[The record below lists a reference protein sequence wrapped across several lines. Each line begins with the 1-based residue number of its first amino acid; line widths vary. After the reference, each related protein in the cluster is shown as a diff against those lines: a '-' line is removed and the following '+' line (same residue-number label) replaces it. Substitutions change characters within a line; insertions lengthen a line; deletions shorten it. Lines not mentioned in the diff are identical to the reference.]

1 MKKNKNCMTTFSN
14 TLEPISLSL
23 NTRTQSLL
31 SLLRARIF
39 QGVTHWESQWCLQEL
54 ETHTHTQITQHK
66 SSCESE
72 SELWLSPQSREPP
85 IAEQSG
91 KKKRWQDWQVKLEKN
106 QNAHGVQPVWL
117 IFVTSNMIHLFHLS
131 PFPLLSSPSCFSTAP
146 SCLTCLQLIIRLA
159 FFLPHA
165 AFLLL
170 LLIFFSIF
178 IFHISCSLS
187 LCSSLMETDR
197 DIEKENLGTIDVQLL
212 LSKSAS
218 HLKRKWRSSRRQLEQ
233 SDCIC
238 LYIVHWT
245 LFI

>member
-23 NTRTQSLL
+23 NTLTQSLL

-54 ETHTHTQITQHK
+54 ETHTHTDYTTQIK
-66 SSCESE
+66 
-72 SELWLSPQSREPP
+72 LWKWEWALVVSTKQGATYSRT
-85 IAEQSG
+85 IR

-106 QNAHGVQPVWL
+106 QNVHGVQPVWL

-159 FFLPHA
+159 FFLSHA

-218 HLKRKWRSSRRQLEQ
+218 HLKRKYRSSRRQLEQ

>member
-1 MKKNKNCMTTFSN
+1 MWKKTKTVWLPSPTHLNQSVSHLT
-14 TLEPISLSL
+14 LSL
-23 NTRTQSLL
+23 RVCCH
-31 SLLRARIF
+31 F
-39 QGVTHWESQWCLQEL
+39 WEPGYFREWHTEKVNDVFKSWK
-54 ETHTHTQITQHK
+54 HTHTQITQHK

-85 IAEQSG
+85 TAEQSG
-91 KKKRWQDWQVKLEKN
+91 KKKKMTRLTGEIGEKSKCSWCS
-106 QNAHGVQPVWL
+106 ARL
-117 IFVTSNMIHLFHLS
+117 AYICDFKYDSSL
-131 PFPLLSSPSCFSTAP
+131 PLLSSPSCFSTAP

-159 FFLPHA
+159 FFLSHA

>member
-85 IAEQSG
+85 TAEQSG
-91 KKKRWQDWQVKLEKN
+91 KKKDDKIDRWNWRKIKMFMVFSPSGLYLWLQIWFISFICLPFLYFLRLLVSQLRHL
-106 QNAHGVQPVWL
+106 ASPVSNWL
-117 IFVTSNMIHLFHLS
+117 LG
-131 PFPLLSSPSCFSTAP
+131 LLSFS
-146 SCLTCLQLIIRLA
+146 LTLL
-159 FFLPHA
+159 FSYYSWFSFL
-165 AFLLL
+165 
-170 LLIFFSIF
+170 
-178 IFHISCSLS
+178 SLS
-187 LCSSLMETDR
+187 SISPALSLSAAVWWKQTET
-197 DIEKENLGTIDVQLL
+197 
-212 LSKSAS
+212 
-218 HLKRKWRSSRRQLEQ
+218 
-233 SDCIC
+233 
-238 LYIVHWT
+238 
-245 LFI
+245 